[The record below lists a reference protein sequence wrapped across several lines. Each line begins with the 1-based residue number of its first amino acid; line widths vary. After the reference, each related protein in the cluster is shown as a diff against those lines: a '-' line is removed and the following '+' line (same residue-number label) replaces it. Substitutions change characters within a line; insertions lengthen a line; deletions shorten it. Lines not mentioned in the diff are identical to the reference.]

1 MRILPTKIR
10 RKNGFKIDFSAG
22 QQTGT
27 TQKRLLEPFKP
38 WKKKKRKKKKKAS
51 FKPCKNK
58 QKRERK
64 AVWNP
69 SKRKIVK
76 EQKKKS
82 VCILETM

>member
-1 MRILPTKIR
+1 MQVNKQERL
-10 RKNGFKIDFSAG
+10 
-22 QQTGT
+22 
-27 TQKRLLEPFKP
+27 KRGCLNPSNLGKG
-38 WKKKKRKKKKKAS
+38 KKKKKEKIKAS